1 MTTRQTTRQ
10 KIRAEMLK
18 CRPHG
23 ITASDLAA
31 RLGLDPNLIRVTLG
45 NMDDAYIYKWQL
57 TPEYHSHVAVWKCV
71 IVPENAVRPKVE
83 PKSRKQYDKI
93 YRRKRKAKEIE
104 AKAQPEPVANGPKTT
119 WVTPPPWSH

>member
-1 MTTRQTTRQ
+1 MSRQTTRQ

-31 RLGLDPNLIRVTLG
+31 RLGLDPNLTRVTLG

-57 TPEYHSHVAVWKCV
+57 TPEYHSYVAVWKCV

-83 PKSRKQYDKI
+83 PKPRKEYDKV
-93 YRRKRKAKEIE
+93 YKQKRKERE
-104 AKAQPEPVANGPKTT
+104 AKVQPEPVDDKPKTR